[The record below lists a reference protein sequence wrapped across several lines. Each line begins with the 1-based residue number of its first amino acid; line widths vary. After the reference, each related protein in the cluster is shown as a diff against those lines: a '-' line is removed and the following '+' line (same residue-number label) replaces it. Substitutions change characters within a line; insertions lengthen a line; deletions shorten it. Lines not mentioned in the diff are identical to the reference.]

1 MYIDHIKNFR
11 YEDFGKKG
19 ELFEING
26 RRLNA
31 DSIEKLEIVFARNM
45 GEYPKVTITTKNADI
60 LPLVG
65 EAK

>member
-1 MYIDHIKNFR
+1 MYIDHIKKFR

-31 DSIEKLEIVFARNM
+31 DSIEKLEIV
-45 GEYPKVTITTKNADI
+45 
-60 LPLVG
+60 LS
-65 EAK
+65 